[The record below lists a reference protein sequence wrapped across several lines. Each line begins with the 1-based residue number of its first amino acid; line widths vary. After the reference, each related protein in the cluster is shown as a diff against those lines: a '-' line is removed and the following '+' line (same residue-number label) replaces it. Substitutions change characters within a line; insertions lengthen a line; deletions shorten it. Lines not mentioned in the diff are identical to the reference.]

1 MKNKSKISFKR
12 SIIQIDIC
20 LIVVI
25 AVFIGLYFM
34 LSSNASKKYNNAIQ
48 LYSDISGFYDY
59 IEKANFSF
67 KSYLYTE
74 NVDDIE
80 KYKQSIKRARNKL
93 NIVKDGID
101 EEYQW
106 WIDLLNN
113 MVESYQNAA
122 TDTKN
127 ASPTDYQIKYNEF
140 LKQYSLLEKTSITYY
155 EYLTDDIKTQQEE
168 IHDYEKKLF
177 IMLAMIMILGIV
189 WLILFSIITIKSF
202 TKPLYQIL
210 NNNTTFHIYK
220 LTIIDILNLIFNRS
234 LCFFI
239 YKLNT
244 FFSLDF

>member
-106 WIDLLNN
+106 
-113 MVESYQNAA
+113 
-122 TDTKN
+122 
-127 ASPTDYQIKYNEF
+127 
-140 LKQYSLLEKTSITYY
+140 
-155 EYLTDDIKTQQEE
+155 
-168 IHDYEKKLF
+168 
-177 IMLAMIMILGIV
+177 
-189 WLILFSIITIKSF
+189 
-202 TKPLYQIL
+202 
-210 NNNTTFHIYK
+210 
-220 LTIIDILNLIFNRS
+220 
-234 LCFFI
+234 
-239 YKLNT
+239 
-244 FFSLDF
+244 